1 MTVHGSWFMVHG
13 ARFSVL
19 RCWVLGFM
27 VLGAAGC
34 AVDSVTAPVPTGPSE
49 LSVSL
54 GLSVTPDILRQ
65 DGSSTST
72 ILVHA
77 RDAVGQPIQGVQVRL
92 DVLLGQTTVDHGTIL
107 SKSLTTGA
115 DGKASTMYQSP
126 AAPPPTVE
134 NDTVITIRAMMVGSN
149 YQNTLARTAE
159 IRLVRPGVILPPNGA
174 PVPAFFVSPT
184 TAREDEWL
192 LFDGSGS
199 TDDGQIVEYRWSF
212 GDGTVRDGRTQ
223 WHVYRLAGVY
233 QVTLS
238 VTDNRGI
245 TVTSAP
251 RAVTITALAAPVA
264 AFTVSPTDPRIG
276 RTVVMNASGS
286 TVPTGR
292 TIDSYVWDFG
302 DGTPQG
308 TGQSASHVYT
318 VAGSYTIVLTVTD
331 STGRKAVA
339 TRTLVVTP

>member
-1 MTVHGSWFMVHG
+1 MVPG
-13 ARFSVL
+13 ARFGVRGFGVRGFL
-19 RCWVLGFM
+19 VLGCV
-27 VLGAAGC
+27 VLGAAC
-34 AVDSVTAPVPTGPSE
+34 AVDSVSTPVPTGPSE

-65 DGSSTST
+65 DGSSSST
-72 ILVHA
+72 IRIDV
-77 RDAVGQPIQGVQVRL
+77 RDAIGQPKQGVDVRL
-92 DVLLGQTTVDHGTIL
+92 DVMLGHTTVDHGTIL
-107 SKSLTTGA
+107 SKTLTTGA

-149 YQNTLARTAE
+149 YQNTLPRTAE

-174 PVPAFFVSPT
+174 PVPRFFVSPT

-192 LFDGSGS
+192 LFDGSAS
-199 TDDGQIVEYRWSF
+199 TDDGQIIEYRWSF
-212 GDGTVRDGRTQ
+212 GDGTVRDGKTQ

-233 QVTLS
+233 QVTLT

-251 RAVTITALAAPVA
+251 TAVTITALATPTA
-264 AFTVSPTDPRIG
+264 AFTVSPTDPAVG
-276 RTVVMNASGS
+276 RTVVFNGSGS

-302 DGTPQG
+302 DGTANG
-308 TGQSASHVYT
+308 TGQTTSHVYT
-318 VAGSYTIVLTVTD
+318 VPGTYTIVLTVTD
-331 STGRKAVA
+331 STGRRNVA
-339 TRTLVVTP
+339 SRTLVVTP